1 MKRLRSLFN
10 VERASY
16 SEIRGRIISG
26 ANIGGANFIILIL
39 AILIA
44 SIGLNMNSTATV
56 IGAMLISPLM
66 GSIMAIGYGFAT
78 NDTEIVKRSSLG
90 FALQVVFSLVVS
102 TLYFSLSPISTAS
115 SELIARTSP
124 TIWDVLI
131 AFSGGLAGIIATTRK
146 GEYSNVIP
154 GVAIATALMPPL
166 CTVGYSISVGSLTY
180 FIGSS
185 YLFLINVFFICL
197 ATIVGFYIMRVPM
210 AEKIGPVTH
219 KKNVRRIVLYSI
231 LMTIPSLFFAVGLIH
246 QEVENK
252 TQVAAGTSQVT
263 NTTFDVESITK
274 QLQVIAPKVENVKIG
289 YLTTWDKSSSQQR
302 QTLDVVVTSSS
313 ALDDDQKSLI
323 KRLLKV
329 QLSYDN
335 ISFMEQSIN

>member
-26 ANIGGANFIILIL
+26 ANIGGANFILLIL

-154 GVAIATALMPPL
+154 GVAMQRRSCHLCVRLATA
-166 CTVGYSISVGSLTY
+166 
-180 FIGSS
+180 F
-185 YLFLINVFFICL
+185 
-197 ATIVGFYIMRVPM
+197 
-210 AEKIGPVTH
+210 
-219 KKNVRRIVLYSI
+219 
-231 LMTIPSLFFAVGLIH
+231 
-246 QEVENK
+246 Q
-252 TQVAAGTSQVT
+252 
-263 NTTFDVESITK
+263 
-274 QLQVIAPKVENVKIG
+274 
-289 YLTTWDKSSSQQR
+289 
-302 QTLDVVVTSSS
+302 
-313 ALDDDQKSLI
+313 
-323 KRLLKV
+323 
-329 QLSYDN
+329 
-335 ISFMEQSIN
+335 

>member
-16 SEIRGRIISG
+16 SEIRGRIISC

-154 GVAIATALMPPL
+154 GVAMQRRSCHLCVRLATA
-166 CTVGYSISVGSLTY
+166 
-180 FIGSS
+180 F
-185 YLFLINVFFICL
+185 
-197 ATIVGFYIMRVPM
+197 
-210 AEKIGPVTH
+210 
-219 KKNVRRIVLYSI
+219 
-231 LMTIPSLFFAVGLIH
+231 
-246 QEVENK
+246 Q
-252 TQVAAGTSQVT
+252 
-263 NTTFDVESITK
+263 
-274 QLQVIAPKVENVKIG
+274 
-289 YLTTWDKSSSQQR
+289 
-302 QTLDVVVTSSS
+302 
-313 ALDDDQKSLI
+313 
-323 KRLLKV
+323 
-329 QLSYDN
+329 
-335 ISFMEQSIN
+335 